1 MAIGLYLLQRPV
13 PPFDFIQSIYYLWG
27 KPIADDFGRIATYN
41 GIGRYIFGD
50 DSISAN
56 NGSITDFYTFDN
68 GGIATDPYVMTN
80 NYLLLINQT
89 ALNIIIFGISFWMF
103 PRFSF

>member
-1 MAIGLYLLQRPV
+1 MLIHSRAFAKFFDKFLHIFHILPIGLYLLQRPV

-68 GGIATDPYVMTN
+68 GGIATDPYVMPN
-80 NYLLLINQT
+80 D
-89 ALNIIIFGISFWMF
+89 
-103 PRFSF
+103 